1 MQRSVNRFIG
11 HSFRKVALT
20 SHPAGS
26 SAKECYPEHVANS
39 FSVTH
44 ILLAS
49 RGDDSGGFGPAN
61 L

>member
-1 MQRSVNRFIG
+1 MVSLPVVAG
-11 HSFRKVALT
+11 KVAAA
-20 SHPAGS
+20 SDPAGS

-44 ILLAS
+44 ILFAS
-49 RGDDSGGFGPAN
+49 RGDYSGGLDLKN